1 MYSFNMDEKKK
12 YTFFNKYFIYAYLII
27 LIGILIRYYYFI
39 GVDAWFDEWNILY
52 TADPTVSNE
61 ETWKRYFGD
70 RGDHF
75 LPEYYPP
82 LYAFLLKTFFS
93 TFGYYIENARFVSL
107 IFGSGTLIL
116 VFYLTKFFTNLQ
128 NSLIATI
135 LVSLNLFLI
144 WQSSEIRPH
153 SFVIFFSLLSIIFF
167 LKLLDETNPQN
178 RIVSILYILF
188 SVILVSS
195 WPFALII
202 FFGKF
207 IYLFHEFII
216 NKKKNIYIFSCIIV
230 SLVIYVV
237 LNYEYLL
244 YHLSRDEHY
253 TKLYLG
259 FFYSYHFRSFFGSII
274 LGAIFLVLFAYLI
287 LSNLK
292 TIFFKLDK
300 IIKPNK
306 SKKIAP
312 KIIDPKNDLKW

>member
-1 MYSFNMDEKKK
+1 MDEKKK

-39 GVDAWFDEWNILY
+39 GFDEWNILY

-144 WQSSEIRPH
+144 W
-153 SFVIFFSLLSIIFF
+153 
-167 LKLLDETNPQN
+167 
-178 RIVSILYILF
+178 
-188 SVILVSS
+188 
-195 WPFALII
+195 
-202 FFGKF
+202 
-207 IYLFHEFII
+207 
-216 NKKKNIYIFSCIIV
+216 NK
-230 SLVIYVV
+230 
-237 LNYEYLL
+237 
-244 YHLSRDEHY
+244 
-253 TKLYLG
+253 
-259 FFYSYHFRSFFGSII
+259 
-274 LGAIFLVLFAYLI
+274 
-287 LSNLK
+287 
-292 TIFFKLDK
+292 
-300 IIKPNK
+300 
-306 SKKIAP
+306 
-312 KIIDPKNDLKW
+312 